1 MKRNRRAG
9 LVASL
14 AAVCLLTAGCL
25 QSSDDSGDSGDS
37 GGDSG
42 GTAGA
47 GGSDP
52 NDGEVEIFGAFGA
65 DEADA
70 FNESIKD
77 FEEESGIDV
86 KYTGDSDFTTLI
98 RSRVQGGQPP
108 DIALFPQPGL
118 LLELPT
124 TATSCRSTS
133 TSTPT
138 SSTSR

>member
-25 QSSDDSGDSGDS
+25 QGGDSGDSGDS

-65 DEADA
+65 AEAEA
-70 FNESIKD
+70 FNESMKD

-86 KYTGDSDFTTLI
+86 KYTGNADFTTFI
-98 RSRVQGGQPP
+98 RSRV
-108 DIALFPQPGL
+108 
-118 LLELPT
+118 
-124 TATSCRSTS
+124 SW
-133 TSTPT
+133 
-138 SSTSR
+138 